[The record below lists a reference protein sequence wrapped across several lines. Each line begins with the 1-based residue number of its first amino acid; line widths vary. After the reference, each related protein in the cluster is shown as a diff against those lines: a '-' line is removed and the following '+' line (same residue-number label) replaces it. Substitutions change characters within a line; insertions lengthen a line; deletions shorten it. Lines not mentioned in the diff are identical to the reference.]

1 MIKISVIIPVYN
13 AQEYLEET
21 LNSVLSQT
29 VNPIEIICIDD
40 GSEDQS
46 PNILNDYAS
55 KYDSIVVLS
64 QKNSGSGKAR
74 NYGLKAARGEYVA
87 FLDADDYYPAENT
100 LERLYQKAAANRVY
114 IAGGSFSEFS
124 GDIKSKKYGGISA
137 GYTFNRE
144 GIIHYRDY
152 QFDYGY
158 HRFIYNREFL
168 LENSLWFP
176 DYLRYQDPPFF
187 VKAMAKAEVCY
198 VIPDITYCYRIEHKS
213 INWSERKI
221 NDLLEGLLDN
231 LKTAK
236 QNGFHKLYWIT
247 LKRLQGE
254 FRDIIYSGCYKKN
267 IKMKELLYDLNCT
280 VTQKELPLPEKFFL
294 YYDMKRFV
302 ICALRYCEVWPER
315 RAVSKYNNIKRALN
329 GSYFALY
336 GFEKAVR
343 KLVQKINVS
352 RDNT

>member
-1 MIKISVIIPVYN
+1 
-13 AQEYLEET
+13 
-21 LNSVLSQT
+21 
-29 VNPIEIICIDD
+29 
-40 GSEDQS
+40 
-46 PNILNDYAS
+46 
-55 KYDSIVVLS
+55 
-64 QKNSGSGKAR
+64 
-74 NYGLKAARGEYVA
+74 
-87 FLDADDYYPAENT
+87 
-100 LERLYQKAAANRVY
+100 
-114 IAGGSFSEFS
+114 
-124 GDIKSKKYGGISA
+124 
-137 GYTFNRE
+137 
-144 GIIHYRDY
+144 
-152 QFDYGY
+152 
-158 HRFIYNREFL
+158 
-168 LENSLWFP
+168 
-176 DYLRYQDPPFF
+176 
-187 VKAMAKAEVCY
+187 MAKEEVCY